1 MVEARGDDDDLS
13 VALSHGFDQQ
23 QPDLVNREVSTV
35 DPEFIRSDPSTTAN
49 PMKQK
54 LDSSTSPSS
63 LPAAQPPAATTNADG
78 AAAAVEAVAVA
89 PAAPALPVLTSPTVL
104 DASVKSA
111 SATMDFVTKLYSDN
125 GIATPVVG
133 GATSTASVLP
143 GISVAVLQAL
153 LDQIQEAG
161 FDLATMTSR
170 EVCGDDDM

>member
-35 DPEFIRSDPSTTAN
+35 DPELIRSNPSTTVS
-49 PMKQK
+49 PQYQK
-54 LDSSTSPSS
+54 LDSSSSPSS
-63 LPAAQPPAATTNADG
+63 LSSAQPPASTTNADG
-78 AAAAVEAVAVA
+78 A
-89 PAAPALPVLTSPTVL
+89 VLTSPAFL

-111 SATMDFVTKLYSDN
+111 SAAMDFVTKLYSDK

-143 GISVAVLQAL
+143 GVSVAVLQAL